1 MVKILIVDD
10 EQVER
15 DGLEAILKS
24 HFNQHEFK
32 QAENGRR
39 AIELANEWLPD
50 LVLMDIKMPGING
63 LEAIETISAANPR
76 MKFVMITA
84 FDTFDYARQ
93 ALRLRVKDYILK
105 PSKADVIISKVNEI
119 LQEITK
125 ERAKVSLDRQLED
138 RLDKLLPIAQTDL
151 VTQLLFD
158 HVHDVHLEEM
168 LGLVGGSVDREA
180 LVMTLIINSKDG
192 SNLDKHVLER
202 WYVMVKEQ
210 LQPSMFGWIGAMTGR
225 QIPLIVFREENKSL
239 RSQALV
245 LVRIIINLLQRFPT
259 HECFVGIGNAY
270 PSLEH
275 IRLSY
280 QESLLAS
287 VDTTLS
293 SKHRFYSDCLNSS
306 EFEQELHARQLEKQ
320 VMDDVRFG
328 NWEQVQVRII
338 GLIEH
343 YEKCG
348 ASVMVSQ
355 QRALEAMWITYRMLQ
370 ELGIE
375 SERPLYSFQV
385 SHYRQLRTETVSM
398 LEKMMRSAMTMNEN
412 VKPDVVHQIK
422 QYIMENSS
430 KDISLEMIAERVNLS
445 PYYISKLFKEQ
456 LGLNYIDY
464 LTECRIE
471 RAKSLMCDSELSL
484 KEITFEIGYN
494 DPNYFSRVFRRVYG
508 ITPTEYRKMI
518 INNKVQVNDK
528 K

>member
-1 MVKILIVDD
+1 MARIMIVDD

-24 HFNQHEFK
+24 QFNQHEFM

-39 AIELANEWLPD
+39 AIELTNEWLPD

-63 LEAIETISAANPR
+63 LEAIEAIGAAHPWI
-76 MKFVMITA
+76 KFVMITA
-84 FDTFDYARQ
+84 FDTFDYARK
-93 ALRLRVKDYILK
+93 ALRLKVKDYILK
-105 PSKADVIISKVNEI
+105 PSRADVIIDKVNEI
-119 LQEITK
+119 LNEITND
-125 ERAKVSLDRQLED
+125 RDKVAQHQLLED
-138 RLDKLLPIAQTDL
+138 QLDKLLPMAQTDL

-158 HVHDVHLEEM
+158 HVHDIHLEEV
-168 LGLVGGSVDREA
+168 LGLVGGSPEREA
-180 LVMTLIINSKDG
+180 LVMTLMMNSKDG
-192 SNLDKHVLER
+192 LNLDKQALER

-210 LQPSMFGWIGAMTGR
+210 LQQSMYGWIGAMTGR

-239 RSQALV
+239 RSQTLV
-245 LVRIIINLLQRFPT
+245 LVRIIINLLQRFPEL
-259 HECFVGIGNAY
+259 ECFVGIGNAY

-280 QESLLAS
+280 QEALLAS
-287 VDTTLS
+287 VDMSLP
-293 SKHRFYSDCLNSS
+293 SKYRFYSDSMNSS
-306 EFEQELHARQLEKQ
+306 EFEQEQHARQLEKQ

-385 SHYRQLRTETVSM
+385 SHYQQLRTETVSM
-398 LEKMMRSAMTMNEN
+398 LEKMMRSAIAMNEN

-430 KDISLEMIAERVNLS
+430 KDISLEMIADRVSLS

-508 ITPTEYRKMI
+508 ITPTEYRKML

>member
-1 MVKILIVDD
+1 
-10 EQVER
+10 
-15 DGLEAILKS
+15 
-24 HFNQHEFK
+24 
-32 QAENGRR
+32 
-39 AIELANEWLPD
+39 
-50 LVLMDIKMPGING
+50 
-63 LEAIETISAANPR
+63 
-76 MKFVMITA
+76 MITA
-84 FDTFDYARQ
+84 FDTFDYARK

-105 PSKADVIISKVNEI
+105 PSKASVIIDKVNEI
-119 LQEITK
+119 LQEISI
-125 ERAKVSLDRQLED
+125 EQAELVQHQQLED
-138 RLDKLLPIAQTDL
+138 RLDRLLPIAQTDL

-158 HVHDVHLEEM
+158 HVHDVHLDEI
-168 LGLVGGSVDREA
+168 LGLVGGGSNQEA
-180 LVMTLIINSKDG
+180 LVITIMMNTKEGLKV
-192 SNLDKHVLER
+192 DKQILER
-202 WYVMVKEQ
+202 WYVALKEQ
-210 LQPSMFGWIGAMTGR
+210 LHKSIHGWIGAMTGR
-225 QIPLIVFREENKSL
+225 QIPLILFREENKTL
-239 RSQALV
+239 RSQSLSI
-245 LVRIIINLLQRFPT
+245 VRIILNLLQRFP
-259 HECFVGIGNAY
+259 ELDCFVGIGNVY

-280 QESLLAS
+280 QEALLAS
-287 VDTTLS
+287 VDMNLP
-293 SKHRFYSDCLNSS
+293 SKYRFYSDAMNAS
-306 EFEQELHARQLEKQ
+306 EFEQEQHARQLEKQ
-320 VMDDVRFG
+320 LIDDVRIG
-328 NWEQVQVRII
+328 NWEQAQVKII

-348 ASVMVSQ
+348 ASVMITQ

-385 SHYRQLRTETVSM
+385 TSYRQLRTETISM
-398 LEKMMRSAMTMNEN
+398 LGKMMRSAMTMNEN

-430 KDISLEMIAERVNLS
+430 KDISLDMIADRVNLS

-484 KEITFEIGYN
+484 KEITYEVGYN

-508 ITPTEYRKMI
+508 ISPTEYRKMI
-518 INNKVQVNDK
+518 VNNKVQINDK